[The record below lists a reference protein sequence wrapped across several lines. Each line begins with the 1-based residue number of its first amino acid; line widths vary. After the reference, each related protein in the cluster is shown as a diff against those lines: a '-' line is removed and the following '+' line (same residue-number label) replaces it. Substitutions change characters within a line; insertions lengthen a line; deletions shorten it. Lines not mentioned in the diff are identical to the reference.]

1 MMEKRLILLPI
12 LLSAAC
18 SLLAGCGGVALPNT
32 DVCIVNGPNLNRKC
46 YNMATDYND
55 DGSLKATAKPVY
67 RTNKAVT
74 DLSKALVIDSP
85 TGFEDGL
92 ANLKTYITEL
102 RNHYANC
109 QASK

>member
-1 MMEKRLILLPI
+1 MTAMRSIKLATV
-12 LLSAAC
+12 LSAAC
-18 SLLAGCGGVALPNT
+18 STLSACGGVALPNT

-67 RTNKAVT
+67 RSNKIVM

-109 QASK
+109 KAGN